1 MSGWL
6 LDTNV
11 ATLLFDAKHS
21 TRAPD
26 AVRRATEIAEE
37 NGRSPISAVSL
48 FELKRGVRLLL
59 AQGKGVRKAAELDR
73 WLLRAEVLGLDQA
86 KFAGWTL
93 AADLWAAGRTYK
105 PARVFSD
112 ADLLIV
118 ATAFQ
123 HDRVLVTGEGRI
135 ASLLNELGYG
145 HRVEVLPFEVPT
157 KP

>member
-21 TRAPD
+21 KRAPD
-26 AVRRATEIAEE
+26 AVRRATEIVEE
-37 NGRSPISAVSL
+37 HGRSPIAAVSL
-48 FELKRGVRLLL
+48 FELKRGVRRLL
-59 AQGKGVRKAAELDR
+59 AEGKGARKAAELDR
-73 WLLRAEVLGLDQA
+73 WLLRAEVFGLDQG

-93 AADLWAAGRTYK
+93 AADLWAAGRTHK

-123 HDRVLVTGEGRI
+123 HDRVLVTGEGRLAI
-135 ASLLNELGYG
+135 LLHELGYG

-157 KP
+157 NP